1 MTSLPKKILI
11 LADDMTGACDTVL
24 PFCQQL
30 PEASVVVNYSSGVAS
45 LLPINDYSVLSIN
58 LACRHMAAETI
69 DDRVRQLFKSFADTK
84 QDLPQIYLK
93 MDSTVRGNWPA
104 MVKSVYEATAQPV
117 LVCPAYPSA
126 GRTTRDGIHRLHGE
140 AISQTV
146 VGRDPQAPVTT
157 SHLPTLIMATGL
169 AHVHL
174 DVALLDKPVE
184 DIQQAVDWYLAGGV
198 ACIMS
203 DAVTDSHLEKLA
215 ALIVH
220 HQLLPCGSAGL
231 AHAIT
236 AMKGESIF
244 SKAVLPKLPVD
255 TEAMVVS
262 GSQTPLTA
270 EQIQQLQSENLPNV
284 DIHHS
289 VGQHSSAEIW
299 QAALEKDIHEKQQS
313 LSANDE
319 SLWLF
324 CGGETA
330 AIGLQAMGLPHLK
343 LVGQVA
349 VNMAL
354 LHATQG
360 VRGRHHNYWVVLKSG
375 NFGEASV
382 LVDVLKRLRPL
393 SK

>member
-1 MTSLPKKILI
+1 MTSLPKKIVI
-11 LADDMTGACDTVL
+11 LADDLTGACDTVL
-24 PFCQQL
+24 PFCRQR
-30 PEASVVVNYSSGVAS
+30 EKAWVVVDYSSGVAS
-45 LLPINDYSVLSIN
+45 LPPINDHSVLSIN

-84 QDLPQIYLK
+84 QDLPLLYLK
-93 MDSTVRGNWPA
+93 LDSTVRGNWPD
-104 MVKSVYEATAQPV
+104 MVKAVYEATVQPV

-146 VGRDPQAPVTT
+146 AGRDPQASVTT

-174 DVALLDKPVE
+174 DVALLNKPVE
-184 DIQQAVDWYLAGGV
+184 DIQQAVGWYLASGV
-198 ACIMS
+198 VCITS

-215 ALIVH
+215 AVVAH

-236 AMKGESIF
+236 AMKRESTF

-270 EQIQQLQSENLPNV
+270 EQIHQLLSENLPNV
-284 DIHHS
+284 DIHQS
-289 VGQHSSAEIW
+289 VGQHPSVEEW
-299 QAALEKDIHEKQQS
+299 QAALESYCHEKQQAV
-313 LSANDE
+313 SASDE

-330 AIGLQAMGLPHLK
+330 AIGLQALGLDNLK

-354 LHATQG
+354 LHATQW
-360 VRGRHHNYWVVLKSG
+360 VNGRQHTYWVVLKSG

-382 LVDVLKRLRPL
+382 LVDVVKRLRPL